1 MNKAESLYD
10 VLRRVIDRNRD
21 EYTDEL
27 RWEECSD
34 GDIILDFDPLGNMP
48 IDDSLWVLRGATDDE
63 AKTILRDFIGSKTSC
78 GWSLSC
84 QMARLLSEKGQLVA
98 KRMDKLIERNDWSNG
113 KHTLLLAYLAA
124 KPDGAEWAK
133 KLLDMVPDDAR
144 DGLFLACWKINDL
157 ELHAKLLRKFE
168 EWFTKDATW
177 GCGTGEDGWLGR
189 FISRWLAEGTFTY
202 TRLEKCI
209 RWHFRHMVL

>member
-27 RWEECSD
+27 GWEECSD

-84 QMARLLSEKGQLVA
+84 QMAQEYSTTRCRSKEC
-98 KRMDKLIERNDWSNG
+98 LILYSF
-113 KHTLLLAYLAA
+113 K
-124 KPDGAEWAK
+124 
-133 KLLDMVPDDAR
+133 
-144 DGLFLACWKINDL
+144 DL
-157 ELHAKLLRKFE
+157 R
-168 EWFTKDATW
+168 
-177 GCGTGEDGWLGR
+177 
-189 FISRWLAEGTFTY
+189 
-202 TRLEKCI
+202 
-209 RWHFRHMVL
+209 